1 MIDTPHVDWL
11 GRLAFE
17 AVTWRD
23 FPVLQLTVLVWAAL
37 VIVINFLTDMSYA
50 LLDPRVRV

>member
-1 MIDTPHVDWL
+1 VVFAWPGL

-23 FPVLQLTVLVWAAL
+23 FPVLQLSVLLWAAL
-37 VIVINFLTDMSYA
+37 VILINLMTDISYA
-50 LLDPRVRV
+50 LLDPRIRL